1 MIVMKFGGSSLAS
14 GQRICEVGF
23 IIKSHLHENPVIVL
37 SAMGK
42 TTDTLLNVGERA
54 LIEDVDGKEII
65 LFHQKIIEDL
75 GIKPKEVNLL
85 FEELQKVLKGI
96 SMLRELSSKTK
107 DYLASFGERLSVR
120 IFAEYLTQQGINAKY
135 FDAWELG
142 LRSTSIFTDAE
153 VLPESYDAIASSLQE
168 VSSSYA
174 YTPIITGF
182 LSKEKNDNITT
193 LGRGGSDL
201 TASVIGAAIGAKEIQ
216 VWKDVDGLLTT
227 DPLIVPQAMPVSTL
241 SLEEASEL
249 AYFGAK
255 ILHPR
260 SIIPVIMKNIPV
272 RIKNSHN
279 PTHEGTVIMKEVDP
293 PFLVRAIT
301 LKRNITLIDIVST
314 RMLGQFGFLAH
325 VFRMFEKYGI
335 SVDMVATS
343 EVSISVTLDN
353 NDGFEELVKELER
366 FSIVQIKTEKTIIS
380 IIGNIQK
387 SSQILGMGCQKLAEE
402 NINVQMIS
410 QGASKVN
417 IGFIVNNKEADTCVR
432 TLHKLFFEGNK

>member
-1 MIVMKFGGSSLAS
+1 MIVMKFGGRSLAS
-14 GQRICEVGF
+14 EQRMREVVS
-23 IIKSHLHENPVIVL
+23 IIKAHLHENPIIVL
-37 SAMGK
+37 SAIGK
-42 TTDTLLNVGERA
+42 TTDNLLNAGKRA
-54 LIEDVDGKEII
+54 LMEEVDGEEII
-65 LFHQKIIEDL
+65 HFHQEIITQL
-75 GIKPKEVNLL
+75 GINSSETNLL
-85 FEELQKVLKGI
+85 FQELQKVLKGI
-96 SMLRELSSKTK
+96 SMLRELSPKTM

-120 IFAEYLTQQGINAKY
+120 IFSEYLKQQGIHAKY
-135 FDAWELG
+135 FDAWDLG
-142 LRSTSIFTDAE
+142 LRSTSTFTDAE

-168 VSSSYA
+168 VISSYP

-182 LSKEKNDNITT
+182 LSKEKNGYITT

-227 DPLIVPQAMPVSTL
+227 DPLIVPNAIPVSTL

-260 SIIPVIMKNIPV
+260 SIIPATQKNIPV
-272 RIKNSHN
+272 RIKNSYN
-279 PTHEGTVIMKEVDP
+279 AMHEGTLIMKHVSP
-293 PFLVRAIT
+293 PSLVRAIT
-301 LKRNITLIDIVST
+301 LKRDITLIDIVST
-314 RMLGQFGFLAH
+314 RMLGQFGFLAQ

-353 NDGFEELVKELER
+353 NEGFDELVKELEK

-387 SSQILGMGCQKLAEE
+387 SSQILGMACQKLAEE

-417 IGFIVNNKEADTCVR
+417 IGFIVDNKEADVCVK
-432 TLHKLFFEGNK
+432 TLHNLFFEVNA